1 MPDQTAIPRWE
12 QFQHG
17 ADSGIRGLG
26 ATKAQAFE
34 QAALALSGV
43 ISVPQEIRALNAVEI
58 HCDSDDDEV
67 LLLDWINAIIFE
79 MSARNMLFGRYQV
92 TLDGP
97 ALSATA
103 WGEPVDV
110 PRHSPAVEPKG
121 ATFTELRV
129 EQDDAGNWIAQCVV
143 DV

>member
-17 ADSGIRGLG
+17 ADSGIRGIG

-43 ISVPQEIRALNAVEI
+43 ISAPQKIRALNAVDI

-67 LLLDWINAIIFE
+67 LLLDGLTSYKDVAE
-79 MSARNMLFGRYQV
+79 AVDSADKAELARTVARL
-92 TLDGP
+92 
-97 ALSATA
+97 
-103 WGEPVDV
+103 EPGICI
-110 PRHSPAVEPKG
+110 KG
-121 ATFTELRV
+121 
-129 EQDDAGNWIAQCVV
+129 
-143 DV
+143 